1 MDFKQYL
8 VSKGV
13 TEEQAAAIVA
23 GMPAEKLYLA
33 SEEKLDERYDKVK
46 QQKEQLEEQLQANQ
60 TELDALKEASKGN
73 EDLTKQLNDLQETF
87 NKTKEESE
95 AKIAQQEKDFAIK
108 LALKEANPLD
118 DGIVMSLLDK
128 DTIKVTE
135 GKLQGFTEQLD
146 AIKENKG
153 FLFQQPEAEAD
164 KTPHVSVGGQPKA
177 PGKTETDAFSAA
189 VQKFI

>member
-8 VSKGV
+8 VSKGL
-13 TEEQAAAIVA
+13 TDEQATAVVE

-60 TELDALKEASKGN
+60 TELDALKESSKGN
-73 EDLTKQLNDLQETF
+73 EDLTKQLNELQETF

-108 LALKEANPLD
+108 LALKEANPL
-118 DGIVMSLLDK
+118 VFYPR
-128 DTIKVTE
+128 
-135 GKLQGFTEQLD
+135 Q
-146 AIKENKG
+146 
-153 FLFQQPEAEAD
+153 
-164 KTPHVSVGGQPKA
+164 
-177 PGKTETDAFSAA
+177 
-189 VQKFI
+189 

>member
-1 MDFKQYL
+1 MEWIKTILEKHTGEDGVLNL
-8 VSKGV
+8 V
-13 TEEQAAAIVA
+13 EA
-23 GMPAEKLYLA
+23 
-33 SEEKLDERYDKVK
+33 
-46 QQKEQLEEQLQANQ
+46 QKEINAEFPKNAVPKADFNSKVEELKTANETLNTLQKDNKDVEALQTTIADYKTQVETLE
-60 TELDALKEASKGN
+60 N
-73 EDLTKQLNDLQETF
+73 ERGL
-87 NKTKEESE
+87 
-95 AKIAQQEKDFAIK
+95 QEKDFAIK

-146 AIKENKG
+146 TLKESKP
-153 FLFQQPEAEAD
+153 FLFQQPEPEAD